1 MGVPNDDGL
10 AVNWYRQ
17 AAMQGDA
24 FAQNNLADMYAKG
37 RGVPESKAEAIKW
50 FRRAAEQGN
59 DMAKKNL
66 EIMENAR

>member
-1 MGVPNDDGL
+1 
-10 AVNWYRQ
+10 
-17 AAMQGDA
+17 
-24 FAQNNLADMYAKG
+24 MYAKG

-66 EIMENAR
+66 EIMEKAR